1 MKGDKTQCP
10 NCNNKFDVEFLDAN
24 IGKLVKCTYCK
35 YPSLVRLRE
44 SGYISVNRLTR
55 GTKTYIRTN
64 VEEPP
69 LEKMME
75 GMVANYISQSKG
87 ECTEENRQ
95 EFFRYGRLKWV
106 QEARSKM
113 IFEAKAFG
121 ISNGLIKKFFQ
132 KNGGQIYKE
141 TINYHFNN

>member
-10 NCNNKFDVEFLDAN
+10 NCNNKFDIEFLDAN

-44 SGYISVNRLTR
+44 SGYLSVNRLNR
-55 GTKTYIRTN
+55 ATKSYNLLNI
-64 VEEPP
+64 VEPP
-69 LEKMME
+69 LEKLMNQ
-75 GMVANYISQSKG
+75 MVYNHIKFVKG
-87 ECTEENRQ
+87 TFHDQ
-95 EFFRYGRLKWV
+95 HKLEFFRSGRLKWV